1 MRPLAR
7 LPASRPRLVLVGVVL
22 VLAAVLAALALPATY
37 ARSVARVESAP
48 GVSGARAH
56 QHVEAL
62 AGQIGSRPAGSANY
76 DLAVQYAVD
85 QLRQSGYQ
93 PYLQTFPV
101 ETYDDRGSQ
110 VTLTDRGESVPA
122 TTLQYSPGGQ
132 VEAPLVSA
140 GLGRPQDLNG
150 LDLQGKIALVK
161 RGELRFSDKVANV
174 AAAGAVGVLVYN
186 DSSGGVQG
194 SLTGPG
200 PIPAVT
206 LSDTDGRHLL
216 DRLAVGQPLP
226 VRLTVDASI
235 EQRSATNVVADKAA
249 RNAGAPGVVFGAHLD
264 SVPAGP
270 GANDNGSGSAM
281 VLELAQ
287 VLAARDEPFALHF
300 VLFGAEE
307 LGLYGSHN
315 YVERLTDA
323 ERSSVRAMINLDM
336 VGVGDAWRFGGTDD
350 LVQRA
355 LGATADL
362 GERGLPLRGPQ
373 SGASDHASFLAA
385 GVPALFIYR
394 VEDPNYHQAG
404 DRAELVDPNALTEAG
419 TIALDVL
426 DSLAADPQ
434 AQ

>member
-1 MRPLAR
+1 L
-7 LPASRPRLVLVGVVL
+7 LLVAV
-22 VLAAVLAALALPATY
+22 VLAALALPATY
-37 ARSVARVESAP
+37 ARPAAQVQTP
-48 GVSGARAH
+48 LGLSGARAH
-56 QHVEAL
+56 QHVDAL
-62 AGQIGSRPAGSANY
+62 AAQIGSRPAGSPSY
-76 DLAVQYAVD
+76 DQAVQYAVD
-85 QLRQSGYQ
+85 QLRQWGYQ
-93 PYLQTFPV
+93 PHLQTFPV

-110 VTLTDRGESVPA
+110 VTLAATGESVTA

-140 GLGRPQDLNG
+140 GLGRAEDLSG
-150 LDLQGKIALVK
+150 LDLQGKIGLVK
-161 RGELRFSDKVANV
+161 RGELRFSDKVSNL

-206 LSDTDGRHLL
+206 LSDTDGQRLL
-216 DRLAVGQPLP
+216 GLLAAGSP
-226 VRLTVDASI
+226 VLARLTVDASI
-235 EQRSATNVVADKAA
+235 EQRSATNVVADKPASNLAA
-249 RNAGAPGVVFGAHLD
+249 QSVVFGAHLD

-287 VLAARDEPFALHF
+287 VLAGRDEPFTLRFA
-300 VLFGAEE
+300 LFGAEE
-307 LGLYGSHN
+307 LGLYGSRH
-315 YVERLTDA
+315 YVDQMTDA
-323 ERSSVRAMINLDM
+323 DRANTRAMINMDM
-336 VGVGDAWRFGGTDD
+336 VGVGQAWRFGGTDD

-355 LGATADL
+355 LGAASDI

-373 SGASDHASFLAA
+373 SGGSDHASFLAA

-404 DRAELVDPNALTEAG
+404 DRAELVDPNALGEAG
-419 TIALDVL
+419 SIALSVL
-426 DSLAADPQ
+426 DSLASD